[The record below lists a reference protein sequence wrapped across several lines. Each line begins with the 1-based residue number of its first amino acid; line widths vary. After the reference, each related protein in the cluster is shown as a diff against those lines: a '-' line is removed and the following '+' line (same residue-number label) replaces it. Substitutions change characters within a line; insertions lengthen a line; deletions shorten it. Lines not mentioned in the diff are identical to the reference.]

1 MKEKIENLKSKLN
14 AIISKKDIAK
24 MREEIALL
32 EPKILE
38 PNFWQDNETAS
49 KIMKRLSMLKEEIED
64 INVFTDRIDFAQEMA
79 SIVNDEV
86 SDDYKDLEQ
95 EIRTLEKDI
104 NKLEITV
111 YLSDK
116 YDDHDAIFSIF
127 AGQGGTE
134 ANDWAQMVMRMY
146 QMYFEKMG
154 WKYEI
159 VDIIQGKEVG
169 IDSVT
174 YEVSG
179 KYTYGFLKRETGTHR
194 LVRISPFNAQGL
206 RQTSFSGVEV
216 MPLIDNNIELDIK
229 DGDIVMTATRSG
241 GAGGQNVNK
250 VSTKV
255 TLVHTPT
262 GLQVTCQ
269 TERSQLK
276 NRENAMKLLRAK
288 LFQRE
293 LERQEAERSDIK
305 GEYKIAGWG
314 NQIRNYV
321 LAPYKLVKDLRTGI
335 ESFDPDSV
343 LNGSIQD
350 FIEAEVRL

>member
-1 MKEKIENLKSKLN
+1 MKDKIEILKIKLS
-14 AIISKKDIAK
+14 ALITKKDFDLMKRQID
-24 MREEIALL
+24 EL
-32 EPKILE
+32 EPLTIK
-38 PNFWQDNETAS
+38 PDFWNNNIEAS
-49 KIMKRLSMLKEEIED
+49 KVMRTISNLKEEIS
-64 INVFTDRIDFAQEMA
+64 TIDALKERVEFSSEM
-79 SIVNDEV
+79 SEITIDETLE
-86 SDDYKDLEQ
+86 DYKDLEK
-95 EIRTLEKDI
+95 EVFALEKAID
-104 NKLEITV
+104 KLEITV
-111 YLSDK
+111 YLSSK
-116 YDDHDAIFSIF
+116 YDGHDAIFSIF

-134 ANDWAQMVMRMY
+134 ANDWAGMVMRMY

-154 WKYEI
+154 WKYEV

-169 IDSVT
+169 IDSIT

-179 KYTYGFLKRETGTHR
+179 RYAYGYLKRETGTHR

-206 RQTSFSGVEV
+206 RQTSFAGVEV
-216 MPLIDNNIELDIK
+216 MPLIDNNFELNIK
-229 DGDIVMTATRSG
+229 EGDIVMTATRSG

-255 TLVHTPT
+255 TLVHTLT

-276 NRENAMKLLRAK
+276 NRENAMKMLRAK

-293 LERQEAERSDIK
+293 LERQEAEKAGIK

-321 LAPYKLVKDLRTGI
+321 LAPYKLVKDLRTSI
-335 ESFDPDSV
+335 ESYDPDSV
-343 LNGSIQD
+343 LNGNIQD
-350 FIEAEVRL
+350 FIDAEVKL